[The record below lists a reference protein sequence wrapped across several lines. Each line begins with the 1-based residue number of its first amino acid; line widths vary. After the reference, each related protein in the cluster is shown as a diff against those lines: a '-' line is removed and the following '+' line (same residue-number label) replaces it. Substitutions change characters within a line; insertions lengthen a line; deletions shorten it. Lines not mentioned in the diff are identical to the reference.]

1 MALLKNLL
9 AEARNKN
16 RKKARSRTNHTY
28 YKRRK
33 SHEIEIEAVGS
44 DASIEAFIQEIN
56 HLPVDRSVRLEV
68 GR

>member
-33 SHEIEIEAVGS
+33 SHKIEIEAVGS